1 MQMDKGKKG
10 YIMIVKKS
18 MSLRTVKGAI
28 VMEKAIM
35 CKGTTTIEKGCMNSL
50 DIKIRGTSP
59 MKDRT
64 IYIGTAH
71 TKEAKAN

>member
-10 YIMIVKKS
+10 IVKKS
-18 MSLRTVKGAI
+18 MSLRTVKGVI

-59 MKDRT
+59 MKGRT
-64 IYIGTAH
+64 ICIGMVH